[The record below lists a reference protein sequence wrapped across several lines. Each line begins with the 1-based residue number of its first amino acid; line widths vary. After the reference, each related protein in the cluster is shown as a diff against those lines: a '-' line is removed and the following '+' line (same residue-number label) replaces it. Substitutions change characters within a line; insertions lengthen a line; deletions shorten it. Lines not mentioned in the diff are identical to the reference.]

1 MKKVNLE
8 DGNAS
13 LKKVL
18 LMMKYDTSK
27 TLTENKV
34 IGETIQEQSGTAMKK
49 GFVAGAASGA
59 AIGLAGGGLGAIP
72 GALVG
77 GVLGSVIAAFG
88 NPKMNEIKKMF
99 DACKTGKSTPTLSAA
114 ELDVISDQINTA
126 IDGLGT
132 DEESISDA
140 FKQLPTIPDLCGL
153 IKAYETHGDLFSDL
167 EKDLDRDYEWKQ
179 YVVLPLR
186 AAKRKSEEITS
197 QAAEV
202 STTGSAYEMIK
213 AIEPQATK
221 HTLNGIEGA
230 KIKYANSF
238 SVYLIDPKT
247 NAKRFFGYNLDGKRN
262 GRKGNWKIENGKLST
277 FGAVTGAGT
286 LKPNRQQFVEG
297 PTKEEVK
304 SGEKLLKLGMKGE
317 FVKELQGIL
326 NNIASE
332 QGNSDFFV
340 GKVDGLFGGK
350 TKKGLQNYQI
360 SAGLKSDGVLGKDT
374 FALLF
379 RDKDKVISTA
389 TGDVKTGTDTQNSST
404 IADRGVT
411 IPRVSAPTSG
421 VQRAAT
427 LPAQNAHVDPQ
438 PVLRESLKKNLK
450 TKLVEKTQE
459 RENLLIESKIT
470 TNRFKL
476 ISEGVVIKTDD
487 DKIRFVETVIQET
500 NYLVSQGYNSQAIN
514 EGLFSAL
521 GGLFGGSFKAV
532 PAVFGEYI
540 AKWLTRTLGVPEGSF
555 IQAAIMALVGNLN
568 IADYDKIFTDCRFAS
583 NKIADSLIEGYLIQM
598 QNKMSATSQGATGF
612 IVSALRN
619 AVAENFLQDKEGIVQ
634 ILQDK
639 IGDFICPKLAKVSSV
654 IADKTEEIKDKAVA

>member
-34 IGETIQEQSGTAMKK
+34 IVETIQEQSVTAMRK

-59 AIGLAGGGLGAIP
+59 AIGLAGAGVGAIP

-88 NPKMNEIKKMF
+88 NPKMDEIKKMF

-167 EKDLDRDYEWKQ
+167 EGDLDSDYEWKQ

-197 QAAEV
+197 QAADV
-202 STTGSAYEMIK
+202 TTTGSAYEMIK
-213 AIEPQATK
+213 AVEPQATK
-221 HTLNGIEGA
+221 QTLNGIEGA
-230 KIKYANSF
+230 KIIYPNSF
-238 SVYLIDPKT
+238 SVYIIDPKT
-247 NAKRFFGYNLDGKRN
+247 NAKRFFGYNLNGKSPVRN
-262 GRKGNWKIENGKLST
+262 GNWKIENGKLIT
-277 FGAVTGAGT
+277 FGTV
-286 LKPNRQQFVEG
+286 KPNRPQFVEG

-304 SGEKLLKLGMKGE
+304 SGEKLLKSGMKGA
-317 FVKELQGIL
+317 FVEELQGIL
-326 NNIASE
+326 NTLASE
-332 QGNSDFFV
+332 QGNTNFAV
-340 GKVDGLFGGK
+340 GKVDGKFGDK

-360 SAGLKSDGVLGKDT
+360 SAGLEPADGVLGKDT
-374 FALLF
+374 YASLF
-379 RDKDKVISTA
+379 REKDKLISTV
-389 TGDVKTGTDTQNSST
+389 TGDVKPGTDTQNSST

-438 PVLRESLKKNLK
+438 PVIRESLKKNLK

-459 RENLLIESKIT
+459 RENLIIESKII

-476 ISEGVVIKTDD
+476 ISEGLVIETDN

-500 NYLVSQGYNSQAIN
+500 NYLVSQGYTSKSIN

-521 GGLFGGSFKAV
+521 GGLFGGSLKSI

-540 AKWLTRTLGVPEGSF
+540 AKWLTRTLGVPQGSF
-555 IQAAIMALVGNLN
+555 IEAAIMALVGNLN
-568 IADYDKIFTDCRFAS
+568 IADYDKFFTDCRFAS

-598 QNKMSATSQGATGF
+598 QNKMSATSQGASGF

-619 AVAENFLQDKEGIVQ
+619 AVAENFLEDKEGIIQ

>member
-27 TLTENKV
+27 TLNENKS
-34 IGETIQEQSGTAMKK
+34 ILQEQETPK
-49 GFVAGAASGA
+49 GYRKIVGQDFVRGPEAEKIKQGLLELQSVEDFAALNKFHKAEVGFE
-59 AIGLAGGGLGAIP
+59 IPKLLQNELG
-72 GALVG
+72 VG
-77 GVLGSVIAAFG
+77 
-88 NPKMNEIKKMF
+88 
-99 DACKTGKSTPTLSAA
+99 
-114 ELDVISDQINTA
+114 DV
-126 IDGLGT
+126 
-132 DEESISDA
+132 
-140 FKQLPTIPDLCGL
+140 
-153 IKAYETHGDLFSDL
+153 
-167 EKDLDRDYEWKQ
+167 
-179 YVVLPLR
+179 LR
-186 AAKRKSEEITS
+186 AKQIQDHLKKIGVQMTYGLKGPANVDGPSIKLLYIRKTAEPKPEETKVDPVTPKPAK
-197 QAAEV
+197 
-202 STTGSAYEMIK
+202 
-213 AIEPQATK
+213 P
-221 HTLNGIEGA
+221 
-230 KIKYANSF
+230 
-238 SVYLIDPKT
+238 
-247 NAKRFFGYNLDGKRN
+247 
-262 GRKGNWKIENGKLST
+262 
-277 FGAVTGAGT
+277 
-286 LKPNRQQFVEG
+286 QFVEG

-304 SGEKLLKLGMKGE
+304 SGTKFLKSGMKGE
-317 FVKELQGIL
+317 FVKEVQTVL
-326 NNIASE
+326 NALSSE
-332 QGNSDFFV
+332 QGNTNFAV

-374 FALLF
+374 YASLF
-379 RDKDKVISTA
+379 RDKEKVISTA

-459 RENLLIESKIT
+459 RENLIVESKIV

-634 ILQDK
+634 ILEDK